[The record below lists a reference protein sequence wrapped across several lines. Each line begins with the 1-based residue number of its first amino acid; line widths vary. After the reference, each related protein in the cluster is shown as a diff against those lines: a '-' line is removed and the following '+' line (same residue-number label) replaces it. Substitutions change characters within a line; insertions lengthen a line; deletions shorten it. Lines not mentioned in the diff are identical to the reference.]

1 MQHSPFDWEELYMQT
16 DALRA
21 FFETV
26 QLRSIRKAAEKLS
39 LAPSSVSRQIR
50 VLEQSFGTAL
60 LDRSAKGVAVTPAGE
75 QVAAFARTVMTDF
88 ANLRL
93 DLHDQQGGRAAI
105 IRVALVEGVSAAGP
119 AAAMARFRRRF
130 PDVRFEVAMTA
141 APKVV
146 ESVRR
151 GDADIGVTFGAEA
164 DPDLMVLSSAVEP
177 LIRCTRGPLPG
188 KTSGTIGIT
197 ELSTLALALP
207 GRSFAI
213 RDLLDQA
220 ARASGVTL
228 TPVISSESFEI
239 LRDFAAGGGGAAVL
253 PARALRGKDVQNLT
267 IATLADDA
275 LPATHLTVVTLRSR
289 RLSRTLRLFQA
300 ELDKA
305 LSK

>member
-1 MQHSPFDWEELYMQT
+1 MQT
-16 DALRA
+16 DALRV
-21 FFETV
+21 FFEAV

-50 VLEQSFGTAL
+50 ALEQSFGTTL
-60 LDRSAKGVAVTPAGE
+60 MDRSAKGVAVTPAGE

-93 DLHDQQGGRAAI
+93 DLHDQQGGRAAV
-105 IRVALVEGVSAAGP
+105 IRIALVEGVSAAGP
-119 AAAMARFRRRF
+119 ASAMARFRRRF
-130 PDVRFEVAMTA
+130 PDVRFDVGMMA

-146 ESVRR
+146 EAVRR
-151 GDADIGVTFGAEA
+151 GDADMGVTFGAGA
-164 DPDLMVLSSAVEP
+164 DPDLVVLSTAVEP
-177 LIRCTRGPLPG
+177 LVCCARGTLPVRPN
-188 KTSGTIGIT
+188 GTIGVP

-239 LRDFAAGGGGAAVL
+239 LRDFATGGGGAAVL

-267 IATLADDA
+267 VATLIDEA
-275 LPATHLTVVTLRSR
+275 LPATHITVVTLRSR
-289 RLSRTLRLFQA
+289 RLSRTLRQFQT